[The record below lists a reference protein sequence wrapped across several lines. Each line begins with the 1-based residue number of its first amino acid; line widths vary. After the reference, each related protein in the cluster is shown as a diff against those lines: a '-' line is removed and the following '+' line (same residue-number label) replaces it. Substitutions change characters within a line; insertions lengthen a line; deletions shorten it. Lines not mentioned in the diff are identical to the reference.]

1 VGPGVMTEQG
11 SGNGQFNGSIFL
23 AKTNSSTSPYSQ
35 LSVLG
40 IPSSSGMAAA
50 LNGIQYNSC
59 WANIGNDLH
68 YLVVASRED
77 SFPIEGRSATS
88 GQIATVGLGGAE
100 LGFSGHDDA
109 SP

>member
-1 VGPGVMTEQG
+1 VGSGVMTEQG

-59 WANIGNDLH
+59 WAYIGNDLH

-77 SFPIEGRSATS
+77 SFPSK
-88 GQIATVGLGGAE
+88 VGAPRLARLPQWALG
-100 LGFSGHDDA
+100 S
-109 SP
+109 